1 MGLAEKLSE
10 WLLRR
15 RERQEERN
23 MRQVTAYFGSL
34 LKKRRADAGAILQS
48 VRDYRDC
55 PEVTRKQAELLLE
68 HRFFRYVYQT
78 GYPEWRAVMDALKE
92 TRYGMREGA
101 AIPRSVKEAAES
113 PMLRLAAQY
122 KVLEHEYTRRNAP
135 QPLSPEAQAE
145 RDAAHRLLNCCMR
158 EGDLDALKRL
168 ALKGEKPDDSVAIRH
183 GLAEGY
189 RRLEELS
196 REWSEEMRGDNHTV
210 MEQIELREA
219 DERGKLMR
227 QAAALYERKT
237 GGRLPGDYLEAVKAE
252 RALLHGLA
260 RHGWDGQREVPKETV
275 EKYGLTEDFAGIAR
289 LRWDYHLSE
298 DNGDLSRDYPEA
310 AIGRHNRAIRERAA
324 KELAGLEARLFPE
337 KAASRERKAAHLR
350 ADNRASPTASLKGER
365 KEPPGKRQTG
375 ETGRRKPPGR
385 RIRM

>member
-1 MGLAEKLSE
+1 MQ
-10 WLLRR
+10 LLCYLR
-15 RERQEERN
+15 
-23 MRQVTAYFGSL
+23 TAQAKKSKFGNVMPVLIVFCNLFCIHFLHKYSF
-34 LKKRRADAGAILQS
+34 
-48 VRDYRDC
+48 
-55 PEVTRKQAELLLE
+55 RK
-68 HRFFRYVYQT
+68 
-78 GYPEWRAVMDALKE
+78 
-92 TRYGMREGA
+92 
-101 AIPRSVKEAAES
+101 VKYL
-113 PMLRLAAQY
+113 MLR
-122 KVLEHEYTRRNAP
+122 K
-135 QPLSPEAQAE
+135 S
-145 RDAAHRLLNCCMR
+145 DAAKLRVT
-158 EGDLDALKRL
+158 DALKRL

-275 EKYGLTEDFAGIAR
+275 EKYGLTRDFAGIAR

-298 DNGDLSRDYPEA
+298 DNGDFSRDYPEA

-350 ADNRASPTASLKGER
+350 ADNRASPTASLKRER